1 MGHQRGPGGSLPF
14 LCGAKDTQFLLLRK
28 LWQGLLFH
36 RARKRHGMPLF
47 PVNAGLHP
55 QTCLPIE
62 TNTNHHPR
70 LLPLS
75 PAFPSAW
82 LYFIE
87 DNSSLPRLSLPSGLS
102 GCVRPAESRFSCV
115 CPLPKHL
122 VHRTPL
128 KQGPSDTAS
137 LPPPTMPMGGWTCPC
152 V

>member
-1 MGHQRGPGGSLPF
+1 MALGG
-14 LCGAKDTQFLLLRK
+14 LCHFYVVPRTHSFCCFGSCGRDSFSI
-28 LWQGLLFH
+28 G
-36 RARKRHGMPLF
+36 HGMPLF
-47 PVNAGLHP
+47 PVNARLHP

-62 TNTNHHPR
+62 THTNHHPR

-87 DNSSLPRLSLPSGLS
+87 DNNSLPRLSLPSGLS
-102 GCVRPAESRFSCV
+102 GCVRPAESHFPCV